1 MPQFPYFKVLH
12 QSSKSSARV
21 CKISTPHG
29 DIVTPCWVGV
39 GSLGSLKYV
48 DNAILNQIS
57 MDLMFVNTYHML
69 VHPGPS
75 FIEKL
80 GGLHKFIGRTK
91 PIITDS
97 GGFQIYSLM
106 GHKFTEENKE
116 LKGNRP
122 HLPKLVISVNEE
134 GVKFRSYRDGRVI
147 HLTPETTIQAQYQ
160 MGSDII
166 IPLDELVPNNISIQ
180 KLKKSLE
187 KTLRWEKRSLDEF
200 HSLCNHHDYDEDKNH
215 HNYDNDNKDNPQ
227 KLIYGVIHGGTDME
241 LRRYCI
247 NQICSMPFD
256 GYAIGGSLGKDR
268 HDLIQLLQQVMIEL
282 PKDKPNHLL
291 GIGDPFSILDCIRM
305 GVDTF
310 DSSYITRMSRHGKL
324 FRNFSL
330 TQYLEKGTFCEI
342 FHIQKWFEN
351 TYAEDSTSSSNENG
365 GAAMAVSAISSVMM
379 LQKKVDDIMALANEP
394 IDKNCPCHTCK
405 NFTIGF
411 LYHLLKM
418 HDATFFT
425 LATIHNVQ
433 FYGDSLKKIQ
443 VAILRDEI

>member
-1 MPQFPYFKVLH
+1 MSY
-12 QSSKSSARV
+12 SSFTRI
-21 CKISTPHG
+21 ISYRY
-29 DIVTPCWVGV
+29 IF
-39 GSLGSLKYV
+39 LF
-48 DNAILNQIS
+48 NFIS
-57 MDLMFVNTYHML
+57 
-69 VHPGPS
+69 
-75 FIEKL
+75 
-80 GGLHKFIGRTK
+80 GLHKFIGRTK

-122 HLPKLVISVNEE
+122 HLPKLVISINEE
-134 GVKFRSYRDGRVI
+134 GVKFRSYRDGKVI
-147 HLTPETTIQAQYQ
+147 HLTPETTIQAQCQ
-160 MGSDII
+160 IGSDIV
-166 IPLDELVPNNISIQ
+166 IPLDELVPNNIPIQ
-180 KLKKSLE
+180 KLKKSLD

-200 HSLCNHHDYDEDKNH
+200 QSLCKHQTHEEDS
-215 HNYDNDNKDNPQ
+215 NYNNNNNNSANNNESPQ

-247 NQICSMPFD
+247 NQISSMPFD

-268 HDLIQLLQQVMIEL
+268 HDLIQVLRQVMFEL

-291 GIGDPFSILDCIRM
+291 GIGDPFSILDCIRT

-310 DSSYITRMSRHGKL
+310 DSSYVTRMSRHGKL

-330 TQYLEKGTFCEI
+330 HQYLEKGTFCEI
-342 FHIQKWFEN
+342 FHIQKLFESSN
-351 TYAEDSTSSSNENG
+351 TRDPTSFSNENG
-365 GAAMAVSAISSVMM
+365 AAMNISAISKIMM
-379 LQKKVDDIMALANEP
+379 LQKKVDDVMALANEP
-394 IDKNCPCHTCK
+394 IDKRCPCHTCK
-405 NFTIGF
+405 NFTMGF

-443 VAILRDEI
+443 DAILRDEI